1 MSSCIWLPGKIHTRP
16 WGHYLSTGP
25 LSHDKRWLYMR
36 GDIITPLSVQRWPLL
51 SDVNG
56 LFPPSLD
63 VHQLLI
69 DYLDPFTV
77 DAVTSRTCFQSL
89 YPEFVWCHTPPQ
101 CFSQGGGFCLE
112 DVQADL
118 MPELSTYTVWPPL
131 ITWQD
136 SDLRSCDDTWAAS
149 ICWRRPGDLD
159 KSFWNSWVSDPCVS
173 NIYHEHWWCVFP
185 ACPTLREKQAAV

>member
-1 MSSCIWLPGKIHTRP
+1 MSSCIWFPGKIHTRP

-56 LFPPSLD
+56 LFPLSLD

-89 YPEFVWCHTPPQ
+89 YPESVWCHTPPQ

-118 MPELSTYTVWPPL
+118 MPELPTYTVPDHLSSHDRILTLGHVMTPQQL
-131 ITWQD
+131 PFAEEGLGTW
-136 SDLRSCDDTWAAS
+136 TKAFGIA
-149 ICWRRPGDLD
+149 
-159 KSFWNSWVSDPCVS
+159 
-173 NIYHEHWWCVFP
+173 E
-185 ACPTLREKQAAV
+185 